1 MKDIK
6 KHRFFTHNLSFDE
19 KSFDESNFAEEIS
32 KKYHL
37 NTKYYQMPGPKK
49 VSEDFSNIIFA
60 MDQPMSDTAFISNFY
75 LSKFSG
81 KVSKVVLSG
90 DGGDELFG
98 GYETY
103 LADYGKKITNIFP
116 NIIVNFL
123 NKFIVSNFKSSYE
136 FKVGTNYKIKKFFEN
151 LNMKDGHAHILW
163 RSIFNFSEINNLINT
178 ESNDFKTFFLNEVTN
193 EYSKVNGC
201 NFLDQNIFLDL
212 KTWFSNDILYKI
224 DRTSMFSSQESRL
237 PFIDP
242 EIVKFSFQLPSNLK
256 IKLFNKKI
264 LLKKSLNKKMNE
276 KYVNRKK
283 SGFNTPVGTWIA
295 EDKNFRELTQVLLN
309 SKNIQTLIKKN
320 FIDDLLKNHINKHE
334 DNTYKIFNLMVLSQ
348 WLESNKITI

>member
-1 MKDIK
+1 M
-6 KHRFFTHNLSFDE
+6 
-19 KSFDESNFAEEIS
+19 
-32 KKYHL
+32 Y
-37 NTKYYQMPGPKK
+37 
-49 VSEDFSNIIFA
+49 
-60 MDQPMSDTAFISNFY
+60 
-75 LSKFSG
+75 
-81 KVSKVVLSG
+81 
-90 DGGDELFG
+90 
-98 GYETY
+98 
-103 LADYGKKITNIFP
+103 
-116 NIIVNFL
+116 
-123 NKFIVSNFKSSYE
+123 
-136 FKVGTNYKIKKFFEN
+136 
-151 LNMKDGHAHILW
+151 
-163 RSIFNFSEINNLINT
+163 
-178 ESNDFKTFFLNEVTN
+178 DFKTFFLNEVTN

-264 LLKKSLNKKMNE
+264 LLKKSLNKKMNK